1 MAKDKAGLYVDTQ
14 DLFRLLY
21 ETQFEIPKR
30 DRLALT
36 NRMLDH
42 CEKIIGYFALTYYV
56 EEDTLRHIDGFI
68 AEFEALKVECRFAI
82 ERIYNSEQTRMKI
95 RELLARIDEGV
106 QRWRKYISGTR
117 QEPRPG
123 GAVSP

>member
-30 DRLALT
+30 DRIALT

-42 CEKIIGYFALTYYV
+42 CEKIIGYFALTA
-56 EEDTLRHIDGFI
+56 T
-68 AEFEALKVECRFAI
+68 A
-82 ERIYNSEQTRMKI
+82 TRTGSNI
-95 RELLARIDEGV
+95 RSTA
-106 QRWRKYISGTR
+106 
-117 QEPRPG
+117 
-123 GAVSP
+123 